1 MEHEVCQPVINTLKS
16 VSNTKLQVNGNFLCR
31 HTSLLFLWFYEQ
43 YSKKARAIHFCLL
56 TTYILWHKINNWIS
70 ITLTWASLVV
80 QMVNNLPGMWE
91 TQVRFLGQE
100 DPLEEGMATPLQYS
114 GMENPHGQRSM
125 AGYSP
130 WGCKELDTT
139 EPLSSG

>member
-1 MEHEVCQPVINTLKS
+1 MCQRVINTLNS
-16 VSNTKLQVNGNFLCR
+16 VSNTKLQFNGNFLCR
-31 HTSLLFLWFYEQ
+31 HTFLLFLWFYEQ

-56 TTYILWHKINNWIS
+56 TTYILWYKINNCIS

-80 QMVNNLPGMWE
+80 QMVKNPPGMRE
-91 TQVRFLGQE
+91 TRVRFLGQE
-100 DPLEEGMATPLQYS
+100 DPLEEGMTTPLQYS
-114 GMENPHGQRSM
+114 GLENPHGQRSM

-130 WGCKELDTT
+130 WGHKELDTT